1 MAIVDLNLPRSGC
14 RGDGIRL
21 SLARPA
27 GPLTSRRLIDVP
39 REERCRNS
47 LVAAVGDIPLM
58 SNQEVSRLF
67 IGGASDSPELNEFPG
82 VQLRPSLRDI
92 ARGKYPVRPRHQQ
105 RRNSGEIVV
114 FLLADVNVERH

>member
-1 MAIVDLNLPRSGC
+1 MAILNSNLPRSGC

-27 GPLTSRRLIDVP
+27 EPLASRRLIDAP
-39 REERCRNS
+39 REERCRSS

-82 VQLRPSLRDI
+82 VQLRPSLWDI
-92 ARGKYPVRPRHQQ
+92 TRGKCPVRPQHQQ
-105 RRNSGEIVV
+105 RLTLR
-114 FLLADVNVERH
+114 